1 MKKKPNEGISVN
13 SENIEL
19 IKQKNSLLL
28 SILES
33 PLGINIFSLDK
44 KYRYTFF
51 TDSHK
56 QTIKAIWGADIEA
69 GMNMLDIIGK
79 PEDREKAKRNFDRV
93 LKGESLVEVEE
104 YGNSKL
110 KRIKWENRYSPI
122 TDDKNIITGL
132 TVFITDISE
141 RTRTEET
148 LKENESRF
156 RSYFELPLVGIAI
169 TSLTKGWLEVNSELI
184 KMLGYSK
191 NDLSNLTWADITY
204 PEDLNAD
211 VEKFNRVIA
220 GEINTYS
227 MQKRFIRKNGEI
239 IWTNLSVSCVRKDDG
254 SVDYMVALLQDINK
268 QKQTEEQLRKL
279 NQAIEQSPATVV
291 ITDLN
296 GDIEYVNPKFFETTG
311 YTFEEAKG
319 KNSRIL
325 KSGETTP
332 TEYKELWETI
342 THDKEWRGLFHNK
355 KKNGELYWELATIS
369 PIRNEKG
376 EIINYLAIK
385 EDITKRK
392 EAEDALRESEKKY
405 RELTENMKD
414 VVWVLDTETMRFT
427 YISPSVEGLRGYTV
441 EEIMAEP
448 MDAALTPEARE
459 GIRASIRKETALI
472 LAGGTSSEEFFL
484 NEIEQPCKDGT
495 TVWTEVL
502 TRYKLNE
509 STGKVE
515 VHGVTRDI
523 SERKK
528 SEKTLLEN
536 EIRLK
541 ELNATKDKFFSIIAH
556 DLRSPFSSIMGFS
569 NLLVD
574 QIKDKDYSEIE
585 NYADIIQISSNRV
598 MTLLTNLLEW
608 SNAQTG
614 RMNFN
619 PEYVELVSL
628 INEVIELSN
637 FSANHKSVSI
647 NKILP
652 RIAPV
657 LADKAMISTV
667 LRNLISNAIK
677 YTNKGDTITVNAE
690 QKSNEMIISVTDC
703 GIGIEKNDIE
713 KLFKIDKNFTTPGTD
728 KEKGT
733 GLGLILCKEFVERH
747 GGKISVESTKGK
759 GSKFSFTIPNR

>member
-441 EEIMAEP
+441 EEIMSEP

-459 GIRASIRKETALI
+459 GIRAIIRKETALI

-502 TRYKLNE
+502 TRYKLNQG
-509 STGKVE
+509 TGKVE

-523 SERKK
+523 TERKK
-528 SEKTLLEN
+528 AEKELMDN
-536 EIRLK
+536 EIRLR